1 MQTFKIGII
10 GAGMR
15 TMFLVNEVLKREE
28 LEIVA
33 VSDISQHSMDQICSI
48 YDKNWDKYLNYKDL
62 LNRED
67 IDGVIIASPDYVH
80 EEQAIATFEA
90 GKHLFLEKP
99 IAITVE
105 GGKRVLEAR
114 DKSGKT
120 LLIGF
125 VLRYN
130 KAYRKMKDL
139 ISSGMIG
146 ELKTGWI
153 LHSVGAGSDWYF
165 HDWHGSVENTG
176 GLLLQKGSHDLDIIN
191 WIVDSK
197 VKRIAAFGS
206 QDFFGGNKPNDL
218 VCHKCEDRNKCSE
231 GTIDRT
237 INWKRPDGKQ
247 AEVLYN
253 QWRNKCVFREE
264 VDVLDNHQV
273 LLEYENG
280 VKVSYLECH
289 YTPDDNRE
297 YIFIGTKGKLK
308 LDDAN
313 DSITVELRN
322 GMYNRKEKITFENL
336 QSGEGHGGGDK
347 YILDDFISALG
358 TGKQP
363 SASGEEG
370 LEAIQAG
377 LVAHKAIACKSVM
390 DVIDA

>member
-15 TMFLVNEVLKREE
+15 TVFLVNEILKREE
-28 LEIVA
+28 LQIVA
-33 VSDISQHSMDQICSI
+33 VSDISQHSMDQLCSL
-48 YDKNWDKYLNYKDL
+48 YEKNWDKYLNYKDL
-62 LNRED
+62 LDRDD
-67 IDGVIIASPDYVH
+67 IEGVIIASPDYVH
-80 EEQAIATFEA
+80 EEQAIAAFEA

-130 KAYRKMKDL
+130 KAYRKMKEL
-139 ISSGMIG
+139 ISSGLIG

-165 HDWHGSVENTG
+165 HDWHGSMKNTG

-191 WIVDSK
+191 WVVDSK

-218 VCHKCEDRNKCSE
+218 VCQKCEDRNKCSE
-231 GTIDRT
+231 AIVDRN

-247 AEVLYN
+247 TEVLYN
-253 QWRNKCVFREE
+253 QWRNQCVFREE

-313 DSITVELRN
+313 DIITVELRH
-322 GMYNRKEKITFENL
+322 GMRNRKEKITYENL

-347 YILDDFISALG
+347 HILDDFIYALS

-363 SASGEEG
+363 AASGEEG
-370 LEAIQAG
+370 LEAIQTG
-377 LVAHKAIACKSVM
+377 IVAHNAIACKSVM
-390 DVIDA
+390 DVI